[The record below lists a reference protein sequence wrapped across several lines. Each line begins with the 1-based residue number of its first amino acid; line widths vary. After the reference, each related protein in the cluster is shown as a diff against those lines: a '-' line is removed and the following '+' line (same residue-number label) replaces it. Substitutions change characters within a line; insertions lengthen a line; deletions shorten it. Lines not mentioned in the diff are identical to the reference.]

1 MTDIDIPSKL
11 TLWGSKMNRAHLK
24 VLIRDLE
31 IILCELRSEVYSD
44 TESYI
49 DTDKYDDAHNNDNGD

>member
-11 TLWGSKMNRAHLK
+11 TLWGSEMNRDHLK
-24 VLIRDLE
+24 VLVRDLE
-31 IILCELRSEVYSD
+31 IILSELKSEVYSD

-49 DTDKYDDAHNNDNGD
+49 DTDKYYSDIDDNGD

>member
-11 TLWGSKMNRAHLK
+11 TLWGSEMNRDHLK
-24 VLIRDLE
+24 VLVRDLE
-31 IILCELRSEVYSD
+31 IILSELESEVYSD

-49 DTDKYDDAHNNDNGD
+49 DTDKYYSDIDDNGD